1 MSHRRRT
8 SSRIAVDGRI
18 GTFKTD
24 EYGLANY
31 GKWLPVSDD
40 FSAFI
45 NNPSMSAL
53 HVWARRHLRGQRSVK
68 HTTDRSESSEA
79 RLSGHGLPFCSEC
92 STRVCSFS
100 ARKIHRIRLL
110 QSRKGARVV
119 WSLFL
124 LALEIRSGP
133 ESTSHT

>member
-1 MSHRRRT
+1 M
-8 SSRIAVDGRI
+8 DGRI

-53 HVWARRHLRGQRSVK
+53 HVWQGDIFGGKEVSSTLLIGANPLRLGYPS
-68 HTTDRSESSEA
+68 
-79 RLSGHGLPFCSEC
+79 HGLPFRSEC
-92 STRVCSFS
+92 PTRVCSFS
-100 ARKIHRIRLL
+100 ARKLHRIRLL
-110 QSRKGARVV
+110 QSRKGAGVV
-119 WSLFL
+119 WALFL

-133 ESTSHT
+133 ESASHDWWKVGWT